1 MAGIGFEL
9 RKIYGRKTLAS
20 GIWGSVY
27 ATMASAGPSA
37 LVAILILLFK
47 FIMDRSNVTELE
59 SRFFISSFTYIFLA
73 SILISAF
80 FNTTLSRYIS
90 DCIFQKAEE
99 DICAAVFGVLAAG
112 SAISGGLMLL
122 LCVGMYEKSK
132 ISISFLVIYYFLGVL
147 VTNAYNLMTFISA
160 LKEYKEVTFSYFLGI
175 VFAGAVFWAALQVF
189 DMHIVTSAYLALVC
203 GYFLLNLLLIF
214 FCVKAF
220 GRPGKRSFAF
230 LKYFVAYPKLL
241 VSGFFYIMGLY
252 ISTAIYWFF
261 SDMGERISIF
271 RTAPTYDLAL
281 FFAMIVNM
289 SALVIFV
296 VKVET
301 AFFDKYVAYL
311 SALNH
316 GSYERIEKEREN
328 MNHVIRY
335 QLFFVYEVQL
345 IITVVLIC
353 LANVFFPYLNIS
365 VQILNLFMVLS
376 MGLYTVFCMYF
387 TIIFLYY
394 FEDHTGAC
402 VGPLLFF
409 AVTAVFATAAAVI
422 GKPFYALPLLIGGLC
437 GWIVSFWMLRRRLSH
452 LNAFLMCK
460 NKRQEEVK

>member
-20 GIWGSVY
+20 NIWGSVY
-27 ATMASAGPSA
+27 ATMASVGSSA
-37 LVAILILLFK
+37 LVAVLFLFLK
-47 FIMDRSNVTELE
+47 IIMDRSNVTELE
-59 SRFFISSFTYIFLA
+59 SRFFISSFTYVFLA

-80 FNTTLSRYIS
+80 FQTTLSRYIS
-90 DCIFQKAEE
+90 DCVFQKAEE
-99 DICAAVFGVLAAG
+99 DICAAVFGVLAVG
-112 SAISGGLMLL
+112 SVISGVLMLF
-122 LCVGMYEKSK
+122 LCAGMYVKSE
-132 ISISFLVIYYFLGVL
+132 ISVSFLALYYCLGVL
-147 VTNAYNLMTFISA
+147 VTNAYNLMTFVSA
-160 LKEYKEVTFSYFLGI
+160 LKEYKEVTLSYFLGL
-175 VFAGAVFWAALQVF
+175 VLAGAVFLTASQVF
-189 DMHIVTSAYLALVC
+189 GVHVVTSAYLALVC
-203 GYFLLNLLLIF
+203 GYFLLNLFLVF
-214 FCVKAF
+214 WCVKAF
-220 GRPGKRSFAF
+220 GRPGKHCFAF
-230 LKYFVAYPKLL
+230 LNYFAAYPKLTA
-241 VSGFFYIMGLY
+241 SGFCYMLGFY
-252 ISTAIYWFF
+252 ISTAVYWLL
-261 SDMGERISIF
+261 SDMREQVSIF

-281 FFAMIVNM
+281 FFAIIVNM

-316 GSYERIEKEREN
+316 GSYERIEKERET

-365 VQILNLFMVLS
+365 VQVLNLFMALS

-402 VGPLLFF
+402 VGPCIFLAITAAL
-409 AVTAVFATAAAVI
+409 AVVAAVI

-437 GWIVSFWMLRRRLSH
+437 GWIVSFWLLRRRLSH

-460 NKRQEEVK
+460 SERREEVR